1 LDIYITSGKNK
12 MKIIKNEKLIE
23 RNGKIGQWT
32 SMAALLVLGLGMYI
46 SISKPQFFTYSVVCL
61 VLGFIMTQ
69 IGMYMGNRWG
79 RSPRPD
85 EKFDAGLKGL
95 HSDFSIYH
103 YASPVSHLLVGPSGV
118 WILLPYHQRGKAAF
132 EKNRWKV
139 SGGGFMQGYM
149 RIFGQENI
157 GRPEIDA
164 DNEAQTLRKF
174 LAKNIDETS
183 IPEIKPIL
191 VFTSDDI
198 EVEAGDSPIPAMKLK
213 QLKEF
218 LRQGGKNRALNLQQI
233 QKITEQFDKS

>member
-1 LDIYITSGKNK
+1 
-12 MKIIKNEKLIE
+12 
-23 RNGKIGQWT
+23 
-32 SMAALLVLGLGMYI
+32 
-46 SISKPQFFTYSVVCL
+46 
-61 VLGFIMTQ
+61 MTQ

-95 HSDFSIYH
+95 HSDFNMYH

-118 WILLPYHQRGKAAF
+118 WVLLPYHQRGKVVY
-132 EKNRWKV
+132 EKNRWKM

-149 RIFGQENI
+149 RIFGQESI

-164 DNEAQTLRKF
+164 ETEIQTLRKF
-174 LAKNIDETS
+174 LVKKMDENS

-191 VFTSDDI
+191 VFTSD
-198 EVEAGDSPIPAMKLK
+198 EVEVETADSPIAAMKLK

-218 LRQGGKNRALNLQQI
+218 LRQGAKNRVLTMQQI
-233 QKITEQFDKS
+233 EKITDLFDKP

>member
-1 LDIYITSGKNK
+1 

-32 SMAALLVLGLGMYI
+32 SLAALVVLGLGMYI
-46 SISKPQFFTYSVVCL
+46 SFSKPEWFTYSVICL
-61 VLGFIMTQ
+61 VVGFIMTQ

-95 HSDFSIYH
+95 HSDFNLYH
-103 YASPVSHLLVGPSGV
+103 YSSPVSHMLIGPSGIWV
-118 WILLPYHQRGKAAF
+118 LLPYHQRGKVAF
-132 EKNRWKV
+132 EKNRWKL
-139 SGGGFMQGYM
+139 SGGGFMQAYM
-149 RIFGQENI
+149 RIFGQESI

-164 DNEAQTLRKF
+164 ENDVRTLTNF
-174 LAKNIDETS
+174 FAKTMDENS

-191 VFTSDDI
+191 VFTSD
-198 EVEAGDSPIPAMKLK
+198 EVELEAGDSPIAAMKLK

-218 LRQGGKNRALNLQQI
+218 LRQGAKSRVLTMQQI
-233 QKITEQFDKS
+233 AKISELFETS